1 MSKIVS
7 QLDAAGY
14 FVGYTTADESPLEP
28 GVFLLPAGAIE
39 VAAPE
44 IPAGKRAKWLGDS
57 WVLEDIPSDV
67 APEPEPQEPDQQEPG
82 PITQVT
88 RRQARLALLAA
99 GKLDQ
104 LEAYIAAVEDPVEQK
119 RLQIEYEADT
129 WERSN
134 PTLQTVWVAMGG
146 TEAELDELFT
156 LAAGM

>member
-7 QLDAAGY
+7 QLDADGY
-14 FVGYTTADESPLEP
+14 FVGVTTADESPLEP
-28 GVFLLPAGAIE
+28 GVFLLPWGAIE

-44 IPAGKRAKWLGDS
+44 IPAGKRAKWLGNS
-57 WVLEDIPSDV
+57 WVLEDVPSDV
-67 APEPEPQEPDQQEPG
+67 APEPEPQEPG

-119 RLQIEYEADT
+119 RLQIEYETDT

-134 PTLQTVWVAMGG
+134 PTLQAAWATMGG

>member
-7 QLDAAGY
+7 QLDAEGY

-28 GVFLLPAGAIE
+28 GVFLLPGGAIE
-39 VAAPE
+39 VEAPE

-67 APEPEPQEPDQQEPG
+67 APEPEPREPG

-134 PTLQTVWVAMGG
+134 PTLQAVWVTMGG
-146 TEAELDELFT
+146 TEAEFDALFT
-156 LAAGM
+156 LAAGK